1 MHEIFEDETSV
12 NLIMDMQKG
21 RTLKELMINNRKA
34 IKEEPALI
42 IIEQILLTLDFMHL
56 RGVLLG

>member
-12 NLIMDMQKG
+12 YLIMDMHKG

-34 IKEEPALI
+34 IKEETALI
-42 IIEQILLTLDFMHL
+42 ILEQILLTIDFMHL
-56 RGVLLG
+56 RGVLLR

>member
-12 NLIMDMQKG
+12 YLIMDMHKG

-42 IIEQILLTLDFMHL
+42 ILEQILLTIDFMHL
-56 RGVLLG
+56 RGVLLR